1 MRTARLAG
9 LIALVVLSIAFP
21 RVMTN
26 PAVIR
31 IAILTLL
38 YATATTA
45 WNIFAG
51 YTGYIALG
59 HAAFFGVGSYAMALM
74 CQDWH
79 IPGGYLPFLLLPLTG
94 LIAAVFAIPLGW
106 VSLRTRRHTFVV
118 ITIATFF
125 IMQLMAFNLREIT
138 NGSIGISLPI
148 PSGWK
153 PEFFN
158 LPFYYVALVML
169 FVTVAVA
176 WWIRNSKFGL
186 GLLAI
191 RDDED
196 RALGLGVKTGS
207 FKLTAFVISAFFVGM
222 VGAVHAY
229 YIASIYP
236 AFAFDPLF
244 DLAVALMAFLGGI
257 GTLFGPLVGAIIL
270 EPTQQ
275 LFTIVFSQK
284 GLYLVVYGAL
294 FLTIILAMPEGII
307 PTLRKYWD
315 KWGASRGGL
324 DEGASTTGTG
334 SPKDQAASQPAGE
347 HHEAKL

>member
-1 MRTARLAG
+1 MRLLRTAG
-9 LIALVVLSIAFP
+9 PIVIALLFLAFP
-21 RVMTN
+21 RLFTN

-38 YATATTA
+38 YATAATA
-45 WNIFAG
+45 WNIFSG

-79 IPGGYLPFLLLPLTG
+79 VPGGYLPFLLLPLTG
-94 LIAAVFAIPLGW
+94 LVAAVFAVPFGW
-106 VSLRTRRHTFVV
+106 ISLRTRRHTFVV

-138 NGSIGISLPI
+138 NGSIGISLPV
-148 PSGWK
+148 PSGWR

-158 LPFYYVALVML
+158 LPFYYVSLILL
-169 FVTVAVA
+169 FWSIGVS
-176 WWIRNSKFGL
+176 WWIRSSKFGL

-196 RALGLGVKTGS
+196 RALGLGVRTS
-207 FKLTAFVISAFFVGM
+207 SSKLIAFVISAFFVGM
-222 VGAVHAY
+222 VGGIHAY

-244 DLAVALMAFLGGI
+244 DLAVALMTFLGGI
-257 GTLFGPLVGAIIL
+257 GTLAGPILGAIIL

-275 LFTIVFSQK
+275 MFTIMFSQK

-294 FLTIILAMPEGII
+294 FLVTILLMPQGIM
-307 PTLRKYWD
+307 PAVYKVWNRWKARRAD
-315 KWGASRGGL
+315 
-324 DEGASTTGTG
+324 ASTSAD
-334 SPKDQAASQPAGE
+334 SPAQPEAVLAARGKGGMKP
-347 HHEAKL
+347 